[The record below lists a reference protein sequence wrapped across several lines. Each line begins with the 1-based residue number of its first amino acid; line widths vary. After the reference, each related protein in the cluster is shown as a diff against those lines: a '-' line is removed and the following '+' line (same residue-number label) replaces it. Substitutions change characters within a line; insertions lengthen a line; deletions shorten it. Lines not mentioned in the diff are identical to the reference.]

1 MADESGYDDQA
12 LIHIFRKGLP
22 NSLSA
27 KILNQLQGRPADLEG
42 WYEAAIRYD
51 EQYKYYEAVQKP
63 KRFRLTDEKKKKVSI
78 NRMTNQLSD
87 EEQKKYMADGR
98 CFRCAK
104 QGHMSRDCPT
114 KQNGEVKE
122 EKKKLSTREAYAKIR
137 AIVFNVD
144 GTPNKAAWITKLVTA
159 TYTVGTRQ
167 LTDTFLISGLG
178 SEEVILG
185 LPWLQKYNLQ
195 VDWNTGR
202 TAFPEKRYIKI
213 PRVTGVLDYE
223 SPEGLIHRIDIRAKL
238 STSQRLQHSADDGLQ
253 PAIVKIPEYLSQYQ
267 GQFEDREAE
276 RFPISRSYDHAIE
289 LKPEFTLRDC
299 KVYSLT
305 ALEQAELNNFLAE
318 NLRKGY
324 IRKSKSPM
332 ASPFFFV
339 GKKEKGKLRPTQD
352 YRRLNHGTVK
362 NAYPLPLVSDL
373 IDKLNGAM
381 IFSKLDL
388 CNGYNNV
395 RIKDGDQWKAAF
407 KTNRGLFEPTVMFFG
422 LMNSPV
428 TFQAF
433 MDDVLQDFMA
443 EGWCLV
449 YMDDI
454 LIYSQNPEQHR
465 ERTLRLLQRLKEQ
478 DLYLKPHKCKFDINE
493 IDFLG
498 LVIKPG
504 QIAMD
509 PTKLA
514 GISDWPA
521 PRTVTGVRSF
531 TGFTNFYRKFIGN
544 YSAIAKPLYDLTKKG
559 VPFEWTKE
567 CDHAFRTLKRRFQQ
581 EPVLRLP
588 DLTRAFIIETDAS
601 KWASGGVLRQEGP
614 DGELHPCGYI
624 SHAFDA
630 TERNYEIYDRELFA
644 IVWALQTWRHYLM
657 EGPHPVTVLCD
668 HKNLTYF
675 RTAQKLNRRQARW
688 SLILS
693 MFNLR
698 LVHVPGREM
707 VQSDVLS
714 RRDDHVQGMDDD
726 NDDVILLPERL
737 FINVVDLDLQAKLQD
752 RLGSDDFHKMT
763 LESLTT
769 KGVPPIKSALS
780 DWEVNDSL
788 IRYQGWIYVPDDV
801 LLRREITKTI
811 HEGQPFGHPGQFGT
825 LDLVQ
830 RDYWWP
836 GMAKF
841 VKNFVDGCA
850 TCQQMK
856 INTHPTKVGLQPIAG
871 VPNATPFQI
880 ITMDLVT
887 DLPESH
893 SFDTVMVVVDHSSS
907 KGVIFIPCTKTLDA
921 PQAAD
926 LLLRNVYKRYGLPDK
941 IISDRDPRFA
951 AAVFQET
958 MRLLGVKHAMSTAY
972 HPQSD
977 GETERVNQEM
987 EIYLRMFCSKE
998 QTEWSSYLHMAEFA
1012 HNNRTH
1018 SVTRNSPFFMIMG
1031 YNPRPLPTAFE
1042 PTSVPSVEE
1051 RLNKLRKLRGDV
1063 AGMMEI
1069 ARKKMIE
1076 KAGKGTDKFIEGQ
1089 KVWLEGKNLDFGYP
1103 SKKLSP
1109 KREGPFV
1116 IEKVM
1121 GPVTYKL
1128 KLPHQWKIHPVFH
1141 AGLLKPYKETE
1152 AHGRNF
1158 LEPPPDIIE
1167 GHEEFE
1173 IEAIIGHKLLWKPRR
1188 FLVSWKG
1195 FDSSH
1200 NEWKTKPQLEH
1211 AMDLYLDYI
1220 VRNKLNSSYSVR
1232 SLPDTPPGVTAFA
1245 DDVTYTG
1252 PFHPSPFELL
1262 FLVNTGGHDDALRNA
1277 SVGQPHLQYAVD
1289 GLIRLRAQR
1298 VSLNAIIEETNVYA
1312 ANLAFNAVAVGPAPL
1327 ILQGPMTVPSLPPRS
1342 TSFEPQSSTLAL
1354 HLGPLSSD
1362 VCDADPNSPEFLR
1375 AAATY
1380 NARIRAAVGL
1390 ARDQYEFCPRYTGT
1404 EPVLPRQASPAP
1416 VVPKLESSP
1425 DPDPVKSEPDSDSPS
1440 DLVYPSDSS
1449 SRDLSPIYAQSIGV
1463 ATASPSPTPRPSSA
1477 ESPESQSP
1485 PAPAPAS
1492 SDPFNPFDVNDE
1504 PLAPSTVPFLASG
1517 QFNPAFVSIR
1527 DVARANPG
1535 SR

>member
-1 MADESGYDDQA
+1 MSPEKASE
-12 LIHIFRKGLP
+12 LGL
-22 NSLSA
+22 
-27 KILNQLQGRPADLEG
+27 
-42 WYEAAIRYD
+42 
-51 EQYKYYEAVQKP
+51 EQTTLPHWIK
-63 KRFRLTDEKKKKVSI
+63 
-78 NRMTNQLSD
+78 
-87 EEQKKYMADGR
+87 
-98 CFRCAK
+98 
-104 QGHMSRDCPT
+104 
-114 KQNGEVKE
+114 
-122 EKKKLSTREAYAKIR
+122 
-137 AIVFNVD
+137 VFNVD
-144 GTPNKAAWITKLVTA
+144 GTPNKSAWITKSVTA
-159 TYTVGTRQ
+159 TYTVGAKR

-185 LPWLQKYNLQ
+185 LPWLRKYNPR

-202 TAFPEKRYIKI
+202 TAFPEKRHIKI
-213 PRVTGVLDYE
+213 PRVIGILDHE
-223 SPEGLIHRIDIRAKL
+223 SPEELIHRIDIRAKL
-238 STSQRLQHSADDGLQ
+238 STSQRLQHNADDGLQ
-253 PAIVKIPEYLSQYQ
+253 PATTKIPEYLSQYQ
-267 GQFEDREAE
+267 GQFEDKEAE

-289 LKPEFTLRDC
+289 LKPEFTPQDC

-305 ALEQAELNNFLAE
+305 ALEQAELDKFLAE

-373 IDKLNGAM
+373 IDKLNGAT

-388 CNGYNNV
+388 RNGYNNV

-422 LMNSPV
+422 LMNSPA

-478 DLYLKPHKCKFDINE
+478 DLYLKPHKCKFDVNE

-509 PTKLA
+509 PTKLS
-514 GISDWPA
+514 GISEWPA

-567 CDHAFRTLKRRFQQ
+567 CEDAFCTLKRRFQQ

-588 DLTRAFIIETDAS
+588 DPTRAFIIETDAS
-601 KWASGGVLRQEGP
+601 KWASGGVLQQEGP

-644 IVWALQTWRHYLM
+644 IVRALQTWRHYLM

-675 RTAQKLNRRQARW
+675 RTAQKLNRGQARW

-693 MFNLR
+693 MFDLR

-707 VQSDVLS
+707 VQSDALS
-714 RRDDHVQGMDDD
+714 RRDDHVQGVDDD
-726 NDDVILLPERL
+726 NDDIILLPKRL

-752 RLGSDDFHKMT
+752 RLGSNDFHKMT

-769 KGVPPIKSALS
+769 RGVPPIKSALS

-788 IRYQGWIYVPDDV
+788 IRYRGRIYVPDDV
-801 LLRREITKTI
+801 LLRREITKMI

-850 TCQQMK
+850 ICQQMK

-871 VPNATPFQI
+871 LLNATPFQV

-893 SFDTVMVVVDHSSS
+893 GFDTVMVVVDHSSS
-907 KGVIFIPCTKTLDA
+907 KGVIFIPCTKMLDA
-921 PQAAD
+921 PQAAE

-958 MRLLGVKHAMSTAY
+958 IRLLGVKHAMSTAY

-1173 IEAIIGHKLLWKPRR
+1173 IEAIIGHKPLRKPRR

-1220 VRNKLNSSYSVR
+1220 VKNKL
-1232 SLPDTPPGVTAFA
+1232 
-1245 DDVTYTG
+1245 
-1252 PFHPSPFELL
+1252 
-1262 FLVNTGGHDDALRNA
+1262 
-1277 SVGQPHLQYAVD
+1277 
-1289 GLIRLRAQR
+1289 
-1298 VSLNAIIEETNVYA
+1298 
-1312 ANLAFNAVAVGPAPL
+1312 
-1327 ILQGPMTVPSLPPRS
+1327 
-1342 TSFEPQSSTLAL
+1342 
-1354 HLGPLSSD
+1354 
-1362 VCDADPNSPEFLR
+1362 
-1375 AAATY
+1375 
-1380 NARIRAAVGL
+1380 
-1390 ARDQYEFCPRYTGT
+1390 
-1404 EPVLPRQASPAP
+1404 
-1416 VVPKLESSP
+1416 
-1425 DPDPVKSEPDSDSPS
+1425 
-1440 DLVYPSDSS
+1440 
-1449 SRDLSPIYAQSIGV
+1449 
-1463 ATASPSPTPRPSSA
+1463 
-1477 ESPESQSP
+1477 
-1485 PAPAPAS
+1485 
-1492 SDPFNPFDVNDE
+1492 
-1504 PLAPSTVPFLASG
+1504 
-1517 QFNPAFVSIR
+1517 
-1527 DVARANPG
+1527 
-1535 SR
+1535 

>member
-1 MADESGYDDQA
+1 MHIPLVYNNEIGKVGTNALLDSGA
-12 LIHIFRKGLP
+12 GGLFMSP
-22 NSLSA
+22 EKASEL
-27 KILNQLQGRPADLEG
+27 GLE
-42 WYEAAIRYD
+42 
-51 EQYKYYEAVQKP
+51 Q
-63 KRFRLTDEKKKKVSI
+63 
-78 NRMTNQLSD
+78 
-87 EEQKKYMADGR
+87 
-98 CFRCAK
+98 
-104 QGHMSRDCPT
+104 T
-114 KQNGEVKE
+114 KLPHRIK
-122 EKKKLSTREAYAKIR
+122 
-137 AIVFNVD
+137 VFNVD
-144 GTPNKAAWITKLVTA
+144 GTANKTAWITRSVTA
-159 TYTVGTRQ
+159 TYTVGTKR
-167 LTDTFLISGLG
+167 LTDTFFISGLG

-185 LPWLQKYNLQ
+185 LPWLRKYNPS
-195 VDWNTGR
+195 VDWTTGR
-202 TAFPEKRYIKI
+202 TTFPNKWYIRI
-213 PRVTGVLDYE
+213 PRISGILDYE
-223 SPEGLIHRIDIRAKL
+223 APEELIHRVNIRAKL
-238 STSQRLQHSADDGLQ
+238 STSQKLQHDADDNH
-253 PAIVKIPEYLSQYQ
+253 PVTTTTIPEYLSQYQ
-267 GQFEDREAE
+267 GQFEDKEAE
-276 RFPISRSYDHAIE
+276 RFPILQSYDHAIE
-289 LKPEFTLRDC
+289 LKPEFTPRDC

-305 ALEQAELNNFLAE
+305 ALEQAELDNFLAE

-352 YRRLNHGTVK
+352 YRRLSHGTVK
-362 NAYPLPLVSDL
+362 NVYSLPLVSDL
-373 IDKLNGAM
+373 IDRLNGAT

-388 CNGYNNV
+388 RNGYNNV

-422 LMNSPV
+422 LMNSPA

-454 LIYSQNPEQHR
+454 LIYSQNEEQHR
-465 ERTLRLLQRLKEQ
+465 ERTMRLLQRLKEQ
-478 DLYLKPHKCKFDINE
+478 DLYLKPHKCKFDVHE

-498 LVIKPG
+498 LVIRPG

-509 PTKLA
+509 PTN
-514 GISDWPA
+514 
-521 PRTVTGVRSF
+521 F

-559 VPFEWTKE
+559 VPFNWTTE
-567 CDHAFRTLKRRFQQ
+567 CDQAFNTLKRRFQQ

-588 DLTRAFIIETDAS
+588 DPARAFVIETDAS
-601 KWASGGVLRQEGP
+601 KWASGGVLRQEGL

-644 IVWALQTWRHYLM
+644 IVRALQTWRHYLM

-693 MFNLR
+693 MFDLR

-707 VQSDVLS
+707 VQSDALS
-714 RRDDHVQGMDDD
+714 RRDDHVQGIDDD

-737 FINVVDLDLQAKLQD
+737 FINVVDLDLQAKLKD

-769 KGVPPIKSALS
+769 KGLPPIKSALS

-788 IRYQGWIYVPDDV
+788 IRYRGRIYVPDDV
-801 LLRREITKTI
+801 VLRREITRTI

-841 VKNFVDGCA
+841 VKSFVDGCA
-850 TCQQMK
+850 VCQQMK

-871 VPNATPFQI
+871 VPNATPFQV

-893 SFDTVMVVVDHSSS
+893 GFDTIMVVVDHSSL

-921 PQAAD
+921 PQAAE
-926 LLLRNVYKRYGLPDK
+926 LLLRNIYKRYGLPDK
-941 IISDRDPRFA
+941 IISDRDPRFV
-951 AAVFQET
+951 AAVSQET

-1051 RLNKLRKLRGDV
+1051 WLNKLRKLRGDV

-1069 ARKKMIE
+1069 AQRKMIKRAE
-1076 KAGKGTDKFIEGQ
+1076 KGTDKFIEGQ

-1116 IEKVM
+1116 IDKVM
-1121 GPVTYKL
+1121 GPVTYRL

-1141 AGLLKPYKETE
+1141 AGLLRPYKETE

-1173 IEAIIGHKLLWKPRR
+1173 IEAIIGHKPLRRPRR

-1200 NEWKTKPQLEH
+1200 NEWKTKPE
-1211 AMDLYLDYI
+1211 MELYLDYI
-1220 VRNKLNSSYSVR
+1220 VKNKLNSSYSVR
-1232 SLPDTPPGVTAFA
+1232 SLPDTPSGITAFA
-1245 DDVTYTG
+1245 DDITHTG

-1262 FLVNTGGHDDALRNA
+1262 FLVNTGGHDDTLRNA
-1277 SVGQPHLQYAVD
+1277 SVGQPHLQYAID
-1289 GLIRLRAQR
+1289 GLIRLRAQC
-1298 VSLNAIIEETNVYA
+1298 VSLNAIIEETNVYP
-1312 ANLAFNAVAVGPAPL
+1312 ANLVFNAVAAGPAPL
-1327 ILQGPMTVPSLPPRS
+1327 ILQGPITVPPLPPHS
-1342 TSFEPQSSTLAL
+1342 DPFEPQLSIPTPPLGSFST
-1354 HLGPLSSD
+1354 D
-1362 VCDADPNSPEFLR
+1362 VCDTDPNSPEFLR
-1375 AAATY
+1375 ATATY
-1380 NARIRAAVGL
+1380 NARIRAAVEL
-1390 ARDQYEFCPRYTGT
+1390 ARDQHNFCPRYTQT
-1404 EPVLPRQASPAP
+1404 EPVLPRQADPSA
-1416 VVPKLESSP
+1416 VVPKLESPASP
-1425 DPDPVKSEPDSDSPS
+1425 DPIKSEPDSNASS

-1449 SRDLSPIYAQSIGV
+1449 SRDSSPIYAQSIGV
-1463 ATASPSPTPRPSSA
+1463 ATASPSPTPGPSSPKPQ
-1477 ESPESQSP
+1477 PESP
-1485 PAPAPAS
+1485 PAPAP

-1504 PLAPSTVPFLASG
+1504 PLAPSTYPRHRPRQPWST
-1517 QFNPAFVSIR
+1517 
-1527 DVARANPG
+1527 ARRENVYQHLG
-1535 SR
+1535 